1 MSVAIYKANIYAS
14 CNICREYMPV
24 TIGVYVGVVPEGKD
38 DIVSCETAPEQPTPS
53 TFHVVR
59 CDAVNF

>member
-1 MSVAIYKANIYAS
+1 
-14 CNICREYMPV
+14 MPV

-59 CDAVNF
+59 YNAVNF